1 MNKGTRLRT
10 FFLVITLL
18 NQANVS
24 LGGMEF
30 GNEKVNLVYKIV
42 SYLLTL
48 GAAVA
53 AFWYNNDFTEEA
65 CLGTAL
71 TRQLKAEQSEDYIGD
86 YFFTDIDPEEDKKD
100 E

>member
-30 GNEKVNLVYKIV
+30 GNETVNLVYKVI

-65 CLGTAL
+65 CIGTAI

-86 YFFTDIDPEEDKKD
+86 RFFTNPDLEEVEED